1 MLLLLFSK
9 ILFTKKK
16 SEIQLCKIKN
26 ISYDNNIKINLCL
39 LKTKG
44 LSEQKISTNLS
55 KATAYQILGK
65 QQKQKI
71 ELR

>member
-26 ISYDNNIKINLCL
+26 ISYNNIKINLCL